1 MKTASISIG
10 IIIILLAAVLIGAIV
25 IILYRRRANRVLQGE
40 RSGAHTSI
48 PAPTDTINGLFK
60 IVTVVLLVW
69 VCISMGRL
77 SSIQSELETLK
88 SLTQSNS
95 FNLSGEMDRIK
106 DEMKDMNSRV
116 FSYSSSAGKVDTSDN
131 TCIVKHTVKLK
142 TFSDD
147 TEVVFIAGNGTEVKM
162 EKTGEGRYE
171 AEVKTGLFEEYDTE
185 TGITIKE
192 NGVNVFEE
200 LQDER
205 FYGMSAAYW
214 QMFIPSLM
222 SEFGIDTEYNTTG
235 LNIRNINMF
244 SNYKGEYHIASAKV
258 IMEKNGT
265 EIDSIDA
272 LDSFNEAYGEII
284 IPVDKE
290 YTMAETDTID
300 AKLILVT
307 EEGYTLEQLL
317 FDRKDGRYIT
327 YGNRFTI
334 TDKNGKQVLSR

>member
-1 MKTASISIG
+1 
-10 IIIILLAAVLIGAIV
+10 
-25 IILYRRRANRVLQGE
+25 
-40 RSGAHTSI
+40 
-48 PAPTDTINGLFK
+48 
-60 IVTVVLLVW
+60 
-69 VCISMGRL
+69 
-77 SSIQSELETLK
+77 
-88 SLTQSNS
+88 
-95 FNLSGEMDRIK
+95 
-106 DEMKDMNSRV
+106 
-116 FSYSSSAGKVDTSDN
+116 
-131 TCIVKHTVKLK
+131 
-142 TFSDD
+142 
-147 TEVVFIAGNGTEVKM
+147 M

-200 LQDER
+200 LQDEH